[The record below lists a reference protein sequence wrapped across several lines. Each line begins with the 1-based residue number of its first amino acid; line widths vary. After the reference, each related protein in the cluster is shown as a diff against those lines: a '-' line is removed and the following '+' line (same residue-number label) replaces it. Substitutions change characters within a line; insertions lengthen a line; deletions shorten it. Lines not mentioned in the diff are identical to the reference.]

1 MSGARPGHSVAVVE
15 TWFWCMQHQR
25 AERDPSGCAAVQRF
39 GPYPS
44 QEAAEAYAEAA
55 SARSQAWDEAD
66 ERWREG

>member
-1 MSGARPGHSVAVVE
+1 MSGTPPGHPALVAE
-15 TWFWCMQHQR
+15 TWFWCQKHQA
-25 AERDPSGCAAVQRF
+25 AERDPSACAAVQRF

-44 QEAAEAYAEAA
+44 REAAESYSATA